1 MNCDGGELLVFGN
14 TEILFTEQVDD
25 DGGRVELPDGD
36 DAVVNGIEFCNLE
49 IVAVRL
55 GGLN

>member
-1 MNCDGGELLVFGN
+1 MICELLVFGN
-14 TEILFTEQVDD
+14 ITEILFTEQVDD
-25 DGGRVELPDGD
+25 DGGLVELPDDGD
-36 DAVVNGIEFCNLE
+36 EDVIGIEFCNLE

>member
-1 MNCDGGELLVFGN
+1 MICELLVFGN
-14 TEILFTEQVDD
+14 ITEILFTEQVDD
-25 DGGRVELPDGD
+25 DDGGRVGLPDDGD
-36 DAVVNGIEFCNLE
+36 EAVIGIEFCNLE

>member
-1 MNCDGGELLVFGN
+1 MMICELLVFGN
-14 TEILFTEQVDD
+14 ITEILFTEQVND
-25 DGGRVELPDGD
+25 DGGRVELPDDGD
-36 DAVVNGIEFCNLE
+36 EAVIGIEFCNLE

>member
-1 MNCDGGELLVFGN
+1 MICELLVFGN
-14 TEILFTEQVDD
+14 ITEILFTEQVDD
-25 DGGRVELPDGD
+25 DGGLVELPDDGD
-36 DAVVNGIEFCNLE
+36 EAVIGIEFCNLE